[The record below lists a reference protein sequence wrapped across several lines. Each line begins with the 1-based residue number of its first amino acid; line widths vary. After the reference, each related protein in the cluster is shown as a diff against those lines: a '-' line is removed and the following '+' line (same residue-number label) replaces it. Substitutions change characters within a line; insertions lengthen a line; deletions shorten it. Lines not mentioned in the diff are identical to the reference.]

1 MPTAPELLEEHGM
14 REFGSEK
21 AVPKAV
27 SDGASVI
34 VRHNYSGTFSVLDAR
49 TRGMLD
55 VFCTYPAAWRD
66 ADGRAHAR

>member
-1 MPTAPELLEEHGM
+1 MSATRDLRTLHGM

-49 TRGMLD
+49 TRGMLA
-55 VFCTYPAAWRD
+55 VFGTYPAAWRD
-66 ADGRAHAR
+66 ADDRAHAR

>member
-1 MPTAPELLEEHGM
+1 MPTALELLEEQGM

-27 SDGASVI
+27 SEGVAVI

-49 TRGMLD
+49 TRGVLD
-55 VFCTYPAAWRD
+55 VFGTYLAAWRD
-66 ADGRAHAR
+66 ADDRAHAR